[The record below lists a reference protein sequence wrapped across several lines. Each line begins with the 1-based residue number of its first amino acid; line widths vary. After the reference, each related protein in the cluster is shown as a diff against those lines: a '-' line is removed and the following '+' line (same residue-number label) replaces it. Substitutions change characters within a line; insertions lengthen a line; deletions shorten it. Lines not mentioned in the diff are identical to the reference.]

1 MRCPY
6 LVVGKGHEQHHG
18 VWTRSSSSV
27 LLGLIPTALLTMS
40 GGQLPFVG
48 PALAEARLLT
58 PSTAQRFAPHLV
70 LIKPPLGSAHLD
82 NRAPCS
88 L

>member
-1 MRCPY
+1 MSNTTAYGRAPAPA
-6 LVVGKGHEQHHG
+6 
-18 VWTRSSSSV
+18 S